1 MSEFQPRGAGVAH
14 IRLFFGNKAGMSRE
28 QTQWE
33 EVRAFPE
40 CLQPG
45 GNGRSAAVGCR
56 VWYSVGRVKI
66 PVWLLIWIYIVTH
79 KRFLITHPLDH

>member
-1 MSEFQPRGAGVAH
+1 
-14 IRLFFGNKAGMSRE
+14 MSRE

-40 CLQPG
+40 CLQAG

-66 PVWLLIWIYIVTH
+66 PVWLLIWIYDCDSQEVFKHT
-79 KRFLITHPLDH
+79 PLWWIIELKVQVKMFYSELT